1 MAAFNIGGVNVI
13 VNLAISQKVCDVI
26 LDVCEGIKNVLEW
39 LLGFLPDDPLDLDK
53 LLAVPKAVQDVLGYV
68 NWLVPLGKM
77 LAMVA
82 TWFAAI
88 MLYQV
93 IRFGLKAAHVI

>member
-39 LLGFLPDDPLDLDK
+39 
-53 LLAVPKAVQDVLGYV
+53 QDVV
-68 NWLVPLGKM
+68 NIINWLCIASTGIGLV
-77 LAMVA
+77 LASRQ
-82 TWFAAI
+82 WLLSI
-88 MLYQV
+88 
-93 IRFGLKAAHVI
+93 